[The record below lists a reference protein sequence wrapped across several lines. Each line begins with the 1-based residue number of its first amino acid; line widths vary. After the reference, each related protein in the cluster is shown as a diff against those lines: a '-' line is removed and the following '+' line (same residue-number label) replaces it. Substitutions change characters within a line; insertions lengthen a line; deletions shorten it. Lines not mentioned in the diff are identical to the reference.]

1 MTNKGQLT
9 LLRFKQHSRTQ
20 FMCVISQISYRFT
33 ILPGTGL
40 KICMTPQKKNYD
52 LSTVEGI
59 NKWQQALQKMAQM
72 NQVIVKF
79 T

>member
-1 MTNKGQLT
+1 MYDT
-9 LLRFKQHSRTQ
+9 SEE
-20 FMCVISQISYRFT
+20 
-33 ILPGTGL
+33 
-40 KICMTPQKKNYD
+40 NYD

-79 T
+79 TEGNGHPLFNWMHGTQNLTEKHRKQIHATC